1 MVTGRIAVQKPYAR
15 NSYVRFCMGEIASAT
30 PRLWTLLYTMRKVRG
45 EKPSAGNLH
54 VRFDEGEVAPAA
66 MPRRGSLLY
75 KFKGIII
82 ITSLLL
88 LLGCGKGENN
98 ALRERVENSEVA
110 LKASQENVAALQQE
124 NNKLREK
131 LSASEKELEGKKIDI
146 ERQNLDLAKK
156 NDELR
161 VKNNEL
167 EMTQKNL
174 ESKNEDL
181 RVKRAELESKND
193 ELEKRRKELESKN
206 EELEAKRKDLETT
219 KGQNNKLV
227 WMIPLL
233 VSVAL
238 AVGTLM
244 GLKVRGDVRK
254 ASAKA
259 EQGDNG
265 PWGYDR

>member
-1 MVTGRIAVQKPYAR
+1 MRSLRSLRLKIQQRELGSDFSGRFFGVVRILQIKARYSYSCAESGNVWAKGAGKEGMAMKMKRVIVIALVLIFIGCDKK
-15 NSYVRFCMGEIASAT
+15 E
-30 PRLWTLLYTMRKVRG
+30 
-45 EKPSAGNLH
+45 
-54 VRFDEGEVAPAA
+54 DEN
-66 MPRRGSLLY
+66 R
-75 KFKGIII
+75 
-82 ITSLLL
+82 
-88 LLGCGKGENN
+88 
-98 ALRERVENSEVA
+98 
-110 LKASQENVAALQQE
+110 QELQQTLAEKDHEVESLKSDLE
-124 NNKLREK
+124 NLREK
-131 LSASEKELEGKKIDI
+131 FDELGSKNKEMNKSI
-146 ERQNLDLAKK
+146 ERQNRDLEKK
-156 NDELR
+156 HEQLTM
-161 VKNNEL
+161 KNKEL
-167 EMTQKNL
+167 EMTQREL

-181 RVKRAELESKND
+181 KVKRGELESKND

-259 EQGDNG
+259 AQDDNG

>member
-30 PRLWTLLYTMRKVRG
+30 PRLWTLLYTMRKVRS

-88 LLGCGKGENN
+88 LLGCGKEENN
-98 ALRERVENSEVA
+98 ALRERVENSKVA
-110 LKASQENVAALQQE
+110 LKTSQENVAALQQE
-124 NNKLREK
+124 NNDLRKK
-131 LSASEKELEGKKIDI
+131 LSTIEKELEGKKIDI
-146 ERQNLDLAKK
+146 ERQNL
-156 NDELR
+156 
-161 VKNNEL
+161 
-167 EMTQKNL
+167 
-174 ESKNEDL
+174 DL

-193 ELEKRRKELESKN
+193 ELEKRRKELERKN

>member
-1 MVTGRIAVQKPYAR
+1 MK
-15 NSYVRFCMGEIASAT
+15 
-30 PRLWTLLYTMRKVRG
+30 L
-45 EKPSAGNLH
+45 
-54 VRFDEGEVAPAA
+54 
-66 MPRRGSLLY
+66 
-75 KFKGIII
+75 KGIII

-88 LLGCGKGENN
+88 LLGCGKEENN
-98 ALRERVENSEVA
+98 ALRERVKNSEVA
-110 LKASQENVAALQQE
+110 LKTSQENVAALQQE
-124 NNKLREK
+124 NNELREK

-146 ERQNLDLAKK
+146 ERQNLDLEKK

-167 EMTQKNL
+167 EMTQKN
-174 ESKNEDL
+174 
-181 RVKRAELESKND
+181 LESKND

-244 GLKVRGDVRK
+244 GLKVRDDVRK

-259 EQGDNG
+259 AQDDNG